1 MIWAQLA
8 MSIIIWAGWIA
19 AITYLSEPL
28 ADKIAPTVA
37 RFHKGW
43 LDDDWT
49 IACYVAAMI
58 VAILAG
64 LACIGVWWVYVAV
77 FL

>member
-1 MIWAQLA
+1 MIWAQLV

-37 RFHKGW
+37 RFHKGR

-49 IACYVAAMI
+49 IACYVAAII

-64 LACIGVWWVYVAV
+64 LAGIGAWWAYVAA

>member
-1 MIWAQLA
+1 

-28 ADKIAPTVA
+28 AGKIEPAVA
-37 RFHKGW
+37 RINKDR
-43 LDDDWT
+43 LDDDRVVAWH
-49 IACYVAAMI
+49 VAAMI

-64 LACIGVWWVYVAV
+64 LAGIGVWWAYGAV
-77 FL
+77 SL

>member
-1 MIWAQLA
+1 MIWAQLV

-28 ADKIAPTVA
+28 AGKIGTAVA
-37 RFHKGW
+37 RINKDR
-43 LDDDWT
+43 LDDDRVVAWH
-49 IACYVAAMI
+49 VAAMI

-64 LACIGVWWVYVAV
+64 LAGIGVWWAYVAV

>member
-1 MIWAQLA
+1 MIWHMLA

-28 ADKIAPTVA
+28 AGKIGPAVA
-37 RFHKGW
+37 RINKNR
-43 LDDDWT
+43 LDDDWVV
-49 IACYVAAMI
+49 AWHVAAMI
-58 VAILAG
+58 VAMLAG
-64 LACIGVWWVYVAV
+64 LAGVGVWWAYVAV